1 MIENQSQIKQA
12 FEEVASH
19 VKIDAALA
27 KRLADFQISF
37 VNKNED
43 HMAFFGGNLTGT
55 LIVRFTQQD
64 RDRFFI
70 DVVGIDELELEDAI
84 AKVKAIDPEWIVSR
98 DAFNQTCIWLIHAF
112 LTSKLPEKVRE
123 QAAVN
128 AALILHYRFITS
140 VLYNSFKYLAD
151 PELASATYAQL
162 NNKFALRRYGSWQAT
177 LVNRSEKLV
186 GKDSI
191 HYDTFMKY
199 NDDVQVIR
207 AINDSQN
214 RIRDMIKNIYATM
227 QKVKMQGEKIRTTS
241 MLMEYNGEQILKD
254 KVKSLTVYNR
264 YMQSIVSDQPTFIK
278 EEILD
283 VLERLVH
290 TASPKLVKQTLV
302 WMSVNYK
309 HAGVKEVEQL
319 IEKTILHSFMYLSNN
334 RTVVRETNDLTVL
347 LGRLKGIYTSSKSSD
362 PELLEIRDLAEK
374 IIRKAT
380 TTKNSSA
387 VASVRTAVLLYIVT
401 RAFTM
406 THYSGS
412 A

>member
-84 AKVKAIDPEWIVSR
+84 AKVKAIDPDWIVSR

-112 LTSKLPEKVRE
+112 LTSKLPVKVRE